1 MGLQEARYGAM
12 GLEKLIS
19 NRRGRKP
26 QGPQARRPAGC
37 TDKQR
42 FGGLPGVQPLQDR
55 NGVSDSSRPVLHS
68 ALFPFSCNQKEYS
81 APTMIRRPGM
91 G

>member
-12 GLEKLIS
+12 RLEKLIS
-19 NRRGRKP
+19 NRRGRRP
-26 QGPQARRPAGC
+26 GGPLDARTSSGLAGC
-37 TDKQR
+37 PACSPYRIATGHR
-42 FGGLPGVQPLQDR
+42 IPAVPFFT
-55 NGVSDSSRPVLHS
+55 LHS